1 MSEEEST
8 DRKLGRIS
16 PDTCALLICDI
27 QEKFRPA
34 IYKFDHIVSNTKKL
48 VEACNILK
56 IPTFATE
63 QYPKGLGNTVLE
75 LKIQDYGITPVAKTC
90 FTMALPQIVDELK
103 NKHSKVNNIIL
114 CGVESHVCVLATCQ
128 DYLELG
134 YNVHVVVDCSS
145 SRNNVDRMFAF
156 QRMKQMGCWLTTS
169 ESVILSLV
177 GDSRVPQFK
186 SLQKLIHD
194 KSLDAGL
201 DPNDGPPILKSS
213 L

>member
-1 MSEEEST
+1 MSLRKKKVDLNDKLGGNKFEIEQKSIVKIFNNMSEEDFMSAAE
-8 DRKLGRIS
+8 RKLGRIS

-63 QYPKGLGNTVLE
+63 QYPKGLGSTVHE

-90 FTMALPQIVDELK
+90 FTMALPQIVDVLK
-103 NKHSKVNNIIL
+103 SQHSKVSNIIL

-128 DYLELG
+128 SWVTMSTWLLIVAQVG
-134 YNVHVVVDCSS
+134 TTLI
-145 SRNNVDRMFAF
+145 
-156 QRMKQMGCWLTTS
+156 GCLHMT
-169 ESVILSLV
+169 
-177 GDSRVPQFK
+177 D
-186 SLQKLIHD
+186 
-194 KSLDAGL
+194 
-201 DPNDGPPILKSS
+201 
-213 L
+213 